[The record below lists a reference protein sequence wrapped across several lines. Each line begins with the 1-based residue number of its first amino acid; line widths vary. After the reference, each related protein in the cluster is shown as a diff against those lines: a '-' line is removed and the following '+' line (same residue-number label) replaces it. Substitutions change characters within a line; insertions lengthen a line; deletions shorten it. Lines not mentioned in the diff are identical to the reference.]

1 MKIVAFLS
9 FSVFIRASLS
19 EETMK
24 KPWNP
29 RAFTLINVWWV
40 DIHKTLTI
48 CLFRKERQRK
58 VNLLYEDELTFA
70 QRFAFSLIYSNTQ
83 FRTKHTAVLI

>member
-1 MKIVAFLS
+1 
-9 FSVFIRASLS
+9 
-19 EETMK
+19 MK

-83 FRTKHTAVLI
+83 FRTKHSLNLGLKRWIVDTVTLKRSK